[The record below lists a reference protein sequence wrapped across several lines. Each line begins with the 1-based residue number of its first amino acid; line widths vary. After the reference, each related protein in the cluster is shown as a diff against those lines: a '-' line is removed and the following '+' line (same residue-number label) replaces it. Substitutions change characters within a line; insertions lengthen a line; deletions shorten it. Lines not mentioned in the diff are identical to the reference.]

1 MMKQRLDDPLDD
13 ELTELHDL
21 YVWQANAAVSTG
33 RDDLAWELAQEFPD
47 EALELLVRSRS

>member
-1 MMKQRLDDPLDD
+1 MMKQRADDPFDT
-13 ELTELHDL
+13 ELTELHDA
-21 YVWQANAAVSTG
+21 YVWQANAAASAG